1 MLCISEKLVV
11 LIPGISFLSN
21 LFTYKK
27 GGSHLVNVSQYYSR
41 TVKYDASK
49 KIICFLPFHRFFQYK
64 YVFLHGIARAALGMS
79 VITFYLTAVSSIDKT
94 ICNHGRTEIKICPF
108 WQRIPA

>member
-27 GGSHLVNVSQYYSR
+27 GGAHLVNVSQYRS
-41 TVKYDASK
+41 
-49 KIICFLPFHRFFQYK
+49 
-64 YVFLHGIARAALGMS
+64 
-79 VITFYLTAVSSIDKT
+79 
-94 ICNHGRTEIKICPF
+94 
-108 WQRIPA
+108 